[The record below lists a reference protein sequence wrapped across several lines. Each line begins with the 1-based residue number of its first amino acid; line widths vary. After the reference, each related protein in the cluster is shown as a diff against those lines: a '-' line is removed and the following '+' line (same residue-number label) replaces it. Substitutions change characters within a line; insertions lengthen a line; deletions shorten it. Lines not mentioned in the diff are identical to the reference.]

1 MSSFYLMPLT
11 SETGFLNFQ
20 HPRSG
25 LPWQLGLKQTLI
37 FPMSGLIGV
46 LSGYKQTFFPLLGFL
61 FSTLFGLD
69 LVILK
74 PCFVY
79 WFETQVQFL
88 SEYLLL

>member
-1 MSSFYLMPLT
+1 
-11 SETGFLNFQ
+11 
-20 HPRSG
+20 
-25 LPWQLGLKQTLI
+25 
-37 FPMSGLIGV
+37 MSGLIGV
-46 LSGYKQTFFPLLGFL
+46 LSGYKQTIFPLLGFL